1 MDNATRRC
9 ADVKEHHQQLEEGK
23 AMSHVLRFKKSALAI
38 LLAAALASVGIVAVT
53 STPAQAATCSGYGCD
68 GLDPNATGCSAGA
81 NDTASTYLYNASG
94 SVVGLPE
101 LRYSS
106 TCGTNW
112 TRVTS
117 YVGVRG
123 LYARVTRESDGR
135 SYADVG
141 NYQVIWSNMVYA
153 DGITACA
160 TGEILQLSST
170 PQVCG

>member
-1 MDNATRRC
+1 VPNA
-9 ADVKEHHQQLEEGK
+9 
-23 AMSHVLRFKKSALAI
+23 LRFKKNVLVI
-38 LLAAALASVGIVAVT
+38 LLAAALTSVSIVTVT

-81 NDTASTYLYNASG
+81 NDTGSTYLYNASG
-94 SVVGLPE
+94 SIVGLLE
-101 LRYSS
+101 LRYSPA
-106 TCGTNW
+106 CGTNW
-112 TRVTS
+112 SRVTS

-141 NYQVIWSNMVYA
+141 NYQVVWSNMVYA
-153 DGITACA
+153 YNITACA
-160 TGEILQLSST
+160 TGEILQISNT